1 MVSERPPEQA
11 TTTVTWIDTG
21 TMLADG
27 LTKRMRSP
35 QLDEM
40 MQRGVVTVSFEK
52 ADNGSRPKKIL
63 GV

>member
-40 MQRGVVTVSFEK
+40 MQRGVVTVEK